1 MAPFEVCAYLPN
13 LCAPDERDLRFAS
26 TGSNFNPLRRI
37 NPRNTQCI
45 PPVNPAEADR
55 LPPLKV
61 LDLRLD
67 LEHIS
72 ANFETEHFETASNLR
87 K

>member
-1 MAPFEVCAYLPN
+1 MALFEVCAYLPN
-13 LCAPDERDLRFAS
+13 LCAPDERDLCFAS
-26 TGSNFNPLRRI
+26 TGSNFNP
-37 NPRNTQCI
+37 RNAQCI
-45 PPVNPAEADR
+45 PPVNPPEVDH

-61 LDLRLD
+61 RDLRLD

-72 ANFETEHFETASNLR
+72 ANFETEHFETATNLR